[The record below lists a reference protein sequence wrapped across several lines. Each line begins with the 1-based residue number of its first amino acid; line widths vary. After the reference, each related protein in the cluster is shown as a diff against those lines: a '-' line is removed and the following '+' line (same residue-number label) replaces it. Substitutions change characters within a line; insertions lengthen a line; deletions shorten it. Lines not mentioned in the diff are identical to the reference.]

1 MTDVKR
7 RWHAEIEIKLKN
19 GRRLKHY
26 TYAARGSSYNP
37 MTREEENAKALDLLS
52 PVLGVR
58 RAQGLIA
65 AVWSIDKIRDVRAL
79 RAYYRV

>member
-1 MTDVKR
+1 
-7 RWHAEIEIKLKN
+7 
-19 GRRLKHY
+19 
-26 TYAARGSSYNP
+26 